1 MRTKTVTK
9 VSPEFNYLETLP
21 LNKIVKYAGARPK
34 DGVSFIGYAQQHR
47 TDQTKMNLVNDPLGK
62 NPALLEFKL
71 ADILF
76 VEELPQA
83 VTEMGEGVPLIKLW
97 IRKGARGVILEPF
110 EVNDSADIIS
120 IRKEHKERFIKS
132 RKTAKD

>member
-1 MRTKTVTK
+1 MKITGNSKK
-9 VSPEFNYLETLP
+9 LNYLESLP
-21 LNKIVKYAGARPK
+21 LKKIVKYPGAPPK
-34 DGVSFIGYAQQHR
+34 NGIPFIGYAQQHR
-47 TDQTKMNLVNDPLGK
+47 TDKNRMILVSDPLGK

-97 IRKGARGVILEPF
+97 ILKGAHGVILEPF
-110 EVNDSADIIS
+110 EVGETTDIIG
-120 IRKEHKERFIKS
+120 IRGEYGKRFKK
-132 RKTAKD
+132 KTESAKVKK